1 MSSIDIIVRL
11 RDQASAGLSRMRG
24 VVNGVG
30 GVLKKAF
37 GAAGFLSAAAA
48 LRGLHS
54 MLTKIRENADLTI
67 ISDKQINNIERAA
80 SALQDAGKE
89 IKSQIAANIGTE
101 FEVGMAT
108 MAQTIANLMKGQGIK
123 EAMSNAGREVMGKV
137 EGTIG
142 TQADTDAEDARRE
155 SEMQRMF
162 KNTAS
167 ASDIKAKRDREHAEA
182 VEDAAEA
189 TRKRAR
195 EDEEA
200 DLAIRDA
207 RRASAKAFREM
218 AKEGADYAK
227 QLGDERKQSMAQRY
241 GAEAQAFGEAAGV
254 HGALA
259 LDGSARSASKAAARA
274 EARRRKKLDRLADR
288 ATRKLMDGGRM
299 TDAETEALK
308 ARSFEGQAKNAER
321 LRDQYAEESSKRL
334 KEIAENTS
342 FLKTAVTAGR

>member
-54 MLTKIRENADLTI
+54 MLTKIRESADLTI

-89 IKSQIAANIGTE
+89 IKSQIGAKVGTE

-108 MAQTIANLMKGQGIK
+108 MAQTIANLMKGQGIS

-142 TQADTDAEDARRE
+142 TQADADAEDARRE
-155 SEMQRMF
+155 SEMQRML
-162 KNTAS
+162 KHTAS

-195 EDEEA
+195 EDQEA
-200 DLAIRDA
+200 HVAERDA

-218 AKEGADYAK
+218 AKEGSDYAK
-227 QLGDERKQSMAQRY
+227 QLGDERKQSLAQRY
-241 GAEAQAFGEAAGV
+241 GAEAEAFGDAAGV

-259 LDGSARSASKAAARA
+259 LDGGARSASKAASRA

-288 ATRKLMDGGRM
+288 ATRKLLDGGRM

-308 ARSFEGQAKNAER
+308 ARSFEGQAQNAEL
-321 LRDQYAEESSKRL
+321 LRDKYAEESSQRL
-334 KEIAENTS
+334 KEIADNTA
-342 FLKTAVTAGR
+342 FLKTAVTPGR